1 MPMFW
6 KKRQFIRALSLL
18 LQWGANIIFACA
30 LYSLF
35 PIRHITFLFIGL
47 AIAVFVGTKIRHFGT
62 KKIIQLQRDRF
73 FQIYTHMQNTAM
85 SKGSEVTDGELLSK
99 TQWQHQNDLRLADK
113 QGRLMAFLKGEAKL

>member
-1 MPMFW
+1 M
-6 KKRQFIRALSLL
+6 
-18 LQWGANIIFACA
+18 
-30 LYSLF
+30 
-35 PIRHITFLFIGL
+35 
-47 AIAVFVGTKIRHFGT
+47 AVFAGTKIRSLGT

-85 SKGSEVTDGELLSK
+85 SKGSEVTDSELLSK

>member
-1 MPMFW
+1 M
-6 KKRQFIRALSLL
+6 IRFVSLL
-18 LQWGANIIFACA
+18 LLWGGNIIFACA

-35 PIRHITFLFIGL
+35 PIKHVTLLIIGIALATFGC
-47 AIAVFVGTKIRHFGT
+47 TKIRSFAT

-73 FQIYTHMQNTAM
+73 FQIYTQMQNAAV
-85 SKGSEVTDGELLSK
+85 SKGSEVTDSELLPK